1 MKNLVVAYSGADEGP
16 AQIVIGKLQKLGYQV
31 TPQTGARPSSRRPN
45 RSGAKTSTDPV
56 VLLWSRNFKRAA
68 PSSAVAT
75 LRLDAAPPPARLKA
89 PSIDLRQWRGR
100 EDHRGWRKFVTT
112 LGGGVKPAAPKA
124 TAKKAAMSP
133 PAAVASVAEMEAPKK
148 SSPVGAIL
156 FLLLLAIA
164 GGGAAYWYLMMR

>member
-1 MKNLVVAYSGADEGP
+1 MKNLVVAYSGADKGS

-31 TPQTGARPSSRRPN
+31 TPQTASGRATGRSR
-45 RSGAKTSTDPV
+45 AKTSTAPV
-56 VLLWSRNFKRAA
+56 VLLWSRNFAKSAA

-100 EDHRGWRKFVTT
+100 EDHRGWRKLVTT
-112 LGGGVKPAAPKA
+112 LGGGKAVAAA
-124 TAKKAAMSP
+124 AKKTSSAYSST
-133 PAAVASVAEMEAPKK
+133 AAVEADAPKK

-156 FLLLLAIA
+156 FLLLLAVA
-164 GGGAAYWYLMMR
+164 GGGGAYWYFMMR